1 MPKLRRTTSPV
12 KGLNAAAAT
21 DRAWTSSPMEVT
33 WGMGSLLPAGA
44 VRATARADTQSPLW
58 HPEPAERSCAAG
70 EATQMAFSYRLDVR
84 FGLSKLTSQLRIG
97 EIACDFLLVCNFAG
111 VLLVSLSSQRV
122 LGRGLIGIVNFLKV
136 GTVMRPCDGTS
147 GLVRGNR
154 RKAVFAFK
162 WSKWINRLYLS
173 TSRLLFLKA
182 VGSNA
187 IKILV

>member
-70 EATQMAFSYRLDVR
+70 EATQMAFSYRLFNTKIEAKLPKAIYITQFTLGVVIAR
-84 FGLSKLTSQLRIG
+84 FAKCVCVYSLNSLRILCAIVETETADSQLVPARS
-97 EIACDFLLVCNFAG
+97 CLWRLFN
-111 VLLVSLSSQRV
+111 
-122 LGRGLIGIVNFLKV
+122 GL
-136 GTVMRPCDGTS
+136 R
-147 GLVRGNR
+147 
-154 RKAVFAFK
+154 
-162 WSKWINRLYLS
+162 
-173 TSRLLFLKA
+173 
-182 VGSNA
+182 
-187 IKILV
+187 